1 MNQLKIN
8 IAHEAPIEAMP
19 HVQRLTDYDYALSVL
34 FDKVDGYYDFFKSA
48 IKNGRYVLLDNGVF
62 ENGVSMDNVSYV
74 NWIDKLTPDEYI
86 VPDVLSDKDKTI
98 ESFENWNK
106 EYKDLA
112 GKKIGVVQGST
123 FEETVECYKYMSA
136 HADKIA
142 IPFAL
147 KWYYDSFTK
156 ETNKWQGASLARLGF
171 FDYLRARNILNYE
184 KPHHILGA
192 NLPTEFQ
199 AYGPISCIESIDTSN
214 PVVYAILKGRYPNH
228 ITGIGEKITT
238 KLKDLITT
246 KCDEKLI
253 ADICFNIAQF
263 KIQNNL

>member
-8 IAHEAPIEAMP
+8 IAHEAPMDAML
-19 HVQRLTDYDYALSVL
+19 HVQHLTDYEYALSVL
-34 FDKVDGYYDFFKSA
+34 FDKVDGYYDYFKST
-48 IKNGRYVLLDNGVF
+48 KSKGRYILLDNGVF
-62 ENGVSMDNVSYV
+62 ENGVSMDSETYAE
-74 NWIDKLTPDEYI
+74 WIIRLQPDEYI
-86 VPDVLSDKDKTI
+86 VPDVLSDKEKTALSWI
-98 ESFENWNK
+98 NWRDNFN
-106 EYKDLA
+106 DLP
-112 GKKIGVVQGST
+112 GKKIGVVQGAT
-123 FEETVECYKYMSA
+123 FEDTIQSYKFMSA
-136 HADKIA
+136 NADKIA
-142 IPFAL
+142 IPFGL
-147 KWYYDSFTK
+147 KWYYDSFSK
-156 ETNKWQGASLARLGF
+156 ETNKWQGASLARLGL
-171 FDYLRARNILNYE
+171 FDYLRSQNILNYE

-192 NLPTEFQ
+192 NLATEFQ

-228 ITGIGEKITT
+228 ITSIGEKITT